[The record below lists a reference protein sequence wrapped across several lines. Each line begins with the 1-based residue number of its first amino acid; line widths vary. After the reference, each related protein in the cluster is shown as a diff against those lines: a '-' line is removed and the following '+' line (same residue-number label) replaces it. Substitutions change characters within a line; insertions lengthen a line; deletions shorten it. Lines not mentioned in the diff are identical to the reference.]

1 MPGHPFLSMKTL
13 RIGHISKGFGLQ
25 GELKVRSFSADPF
38 ERFAKGLAVFWMRE
52 NEQQWLTIATV
63 REHQGSFLIKFNGYD
78 DLTSAQK
85 LFGGDLYMD
94 AETLGPGIYVYQLR
108 ECMVVDE
115 QGSIL
120 GPVVEVLDYS
130 QLILRVKT
138 STRDVLIP
146 YVSAF
151 ILKTDIATKTI
162 TIRWMEGL

>member
-1 MPGHPFLSMKTL
+1 MRGHPFLSMKTI
-13 RIGHISKGFGLQ
+13 RIGHINKGFGLQ

-38 ERFAKGLAVFWMRE
+38 ERFAVGRTVLWVRE
-52 NEQQWLTIATV
+52 TDQHWLTVASV
-63 REHQGSFLIKFNGYD
+63 REHHGAFLIKFVDYD
-78 DLTSAQK
+78 DLTSAEQ

-94 AETLGPGIYVYQLR
+94 AKTLEPGVYVYQLR
-108 ECMVVDE
+108 ECTVVDE
-115 QGSIL
+115 QGSVI

-151 ILKTDIATKTI
+151 VVKTDIATKTI